1 MLIAIKRIFKF
12 GWDGLK
18 RNKGLF
24 LATIFIMVISTSLI
38 GGLFFVRALTSSLI
52 GSLQEKA
59 DISVYFNLETQEEEI
74 IKVKS
79 DLAIISEVKN
89 VEYISREKALTDFA
103 EKHKDNAVIMES
115 LSEIGT
121 NPLAAHLNIKA
132 WQASQ
137 YEQIVKF
144 LENPDFEA
152 IINKISYSQN
162 KEIINRLFSITSTI
176 EKASILA
183 VLISIILAVMVV
195 SNTVRLSI
203 SNLKEEISIM
213 RLVGASNWFIRG
225 PFMVQGLISAIV
237 AATIAIIIFSL
248 GCYFLSSKVAILVP
262 GFGLFD
268 YFKENLLSL
277 LLIQFLIALALS
289 VIPTLLAIRKYLKV

>member
-12 GWDGLK
+12 GWKSLW

-24 LATIFIMVISTSLI
+24 FATVFIMVISTSLI
-38 GGLFFVRALTSSLI
+38 GGLFFVRALTTSLVS
-52 GSLQEKA
+52 SLQEKA
-59 DISVYFNLETQEEEI
+59 DISVYFNLEAQEEEI

-103 EKHKDNAVIMES
+103 QKHKDNPVIMES

-121 NPLAAHLNIKA
+121 NPLSAHLNIKA

-137 YEQIVKF
+137 YDQIVKF
-144 LENPDFEA
+144 LENPDFKA

-183 VLISIILAVMVV
+183 VLISVVLAILVV
-195 SNTVRLSI
+195 LNTVRLGI
-203 SNLKEEISIM
+203 SNLKEEISTM
-213 RLVGASNWFIRG
+213 RLVGASDWFIRG

-237 AATIAIIIFSL
+237 ATIITIIIFSL
-248 GCYFLSSKVAILVP
+248 GCYFFSSKLSILIP
-262 GFGLFD
+262 GFNLLN
-268 YFKENLLSL
+268 YFEGNLLSL
-277 LLIQFLIALALS
+277 FLIQFLIALALS
-289 VIPTLLAIRKYLKV
+289 VVPTLFTIRKYLKV